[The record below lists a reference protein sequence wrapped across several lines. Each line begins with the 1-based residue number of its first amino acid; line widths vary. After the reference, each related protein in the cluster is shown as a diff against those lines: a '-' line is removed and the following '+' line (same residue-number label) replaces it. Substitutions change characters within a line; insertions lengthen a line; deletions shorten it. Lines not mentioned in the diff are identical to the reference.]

1 MDKVWRKGLGTMKI
15 NKEIEGGTGN
25 SYTIIYYFASQ
36 KSYLPI
42 IFLQIM
48 FIDFTTIVKY
58 AWMAYDTSRAIKSIT
73 DISARVSTN
82 HVYKVLLTNGSYVI
96 AKISYFGQFEHF
108 VEDHTI
114 INVLANNLPA
124 PFENFLARS
133 LISGRELFVHRFQN
147 KFVDAWVVFY
157 KPIKIS
163 KRLPKR
169 FNDEQISALGKQFA
183 IFHQTCTDIRNT
195 LPPSS
200 KNLQTDIQDLLQSLQ
215 SEDGEHRRHADLL
228 RRHCDLFLQNTDKL
242 EAHKFPKIP
251 VFVDWNIGNFSV
263 TRTYKLYSRWDYDW
277 FRMSSRIL
285 DFYFLSRIVS
295 DIGDRTIFTYNVDIL
310 MESRFLQ
317 FLKTYHSVF
326 PLKENEVR
334 FIKEAY
340 RFFILTYVIKYGRY
354 FFHEIYANKLQKEA
368 FELHLPSID
377 RFDLEVILRAL
388 NL

>member
-1 MDKVWRKGLGTMKI
+1 
-15 NKEIEGGTGN
+15 
-25 SYTIIYYFASQ
+25 
-36 KSYLPI
+36 
-42 IFLQIM
+42 M

-58 AWMAYDTSRAIKSIT
+58 AWMAYDTSRSIKSIT
-73 DISARVSTN
+73 DISAMVSTN
-82 HVYKVLLTNGSYVI
+82 HVYKVLLNNRSYVI
-96 AKISYFGQFEHF
+96 AKISYFGRYEHF

-114 INVLANNLPA
+114 INVLANNLPS

-133 LISGRELFVHRFQN
+133 LIGGKELFVHRFQN
-147 KFVDAWVVFY
+147 NLVDAWVVFY

-169 FNDEQISALGKQFA
+169 FDSEQINALGKQFA

-200 KNLQTDIQDLLQSLQ
+200 KTLQTDIHDLLYSIQ
-215 SEDGEHRRHADLL
+215 SEEYELRNYKDLIGK
-228 RRHCDLFLQNTDKL
+228 HCELFLENTEKL
-242 EAHKFPKIP
+242 EVDKFPKIP

-263 TRTYKLYSRWDYDW
+263 SRTYKLFSRWDYDW

-295 DIGDRTIFTYNVDIL
+295 DVGDRTVFTYNIEVL
-310 MESRFLQ
+310 MENRFLQ
-317 FLKTYHSVF
+317 FLKSYHEVY
-326 PLKENEVR
+326 PLQKNEVL
-334 FIKEAY
+334 FMKEAY

-368 FELHLPSID
+368 LEQHLPSID
-377 RFDLEVILRAL
+377 RFDAEGILRVL
-388 NL
+388 QI